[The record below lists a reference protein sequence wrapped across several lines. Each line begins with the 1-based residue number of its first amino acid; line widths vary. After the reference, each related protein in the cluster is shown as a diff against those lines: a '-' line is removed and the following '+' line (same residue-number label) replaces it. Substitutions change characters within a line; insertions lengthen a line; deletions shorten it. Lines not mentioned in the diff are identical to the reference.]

1 MIERTTTGSGP
12 VQRIKIAEAHE
23 MGDGSS
29 KIINVAG
36 RSVAVFRIQNQ
47 YFAIAN
53 TCVHRGGP
61 LGEGNVENYEV
72 TCPWHGWRFNLVNGA
87 FSMIPTLKVKTFQVK
102 ESEEGLFIEV

>member
-1 MIERTTTGSGP
+1 LIEETTTVSGP
-12 VQRIKIAEAHE
+12 VRRIKIAEPNE
-23 MGDGSS
+23 IGDGTS

-53 TCVHRGGP
+53 ACVHRGGP
-61 LGEGNVENYEV
+61 LGEGHVENYEV

-102 ESEEGLFIEV
+102 ENDEGVFIEV